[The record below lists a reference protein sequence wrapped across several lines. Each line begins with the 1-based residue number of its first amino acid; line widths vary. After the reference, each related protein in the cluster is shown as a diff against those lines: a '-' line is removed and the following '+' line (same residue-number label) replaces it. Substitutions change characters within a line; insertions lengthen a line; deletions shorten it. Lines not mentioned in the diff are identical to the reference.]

1 MIDVILGS
9 IFGSFFPGPKKPT
22 IQFIAKQEVYMNQP
36 PPEVKVPEV
45 KPEPKIEVKPEP
57 IKEVKVE
64 PKPEPKIE
72 PVKVSYEPKKE
83 KYIINKTAS
92 GGEIVLTEDNKSCFD
107 KKYMFGVDG
116 QNKIFPGCWEMVGQR
131 LNLYYDNGE
140 RYSYPY
146 DTKFWK
152 VVER

>member
-1 MIDVILGS
+1 MMESILCGFINMIIHCGGGGTTV
-9 IFGSFFPGPKKPT
+9 
-22 IQFIAKQEVYMNQP
+22 QFIAKQEVYNNP
-36 PPEVKVPEV
+36 PIEAKMPEI
-45 KPEPKIEVKPEP
+45 KPEPKIEFKPEP
-57 IKEVKVE
+57 VREVRVE

-83 KYIINKTAS
+83 KYIINKTTS
-92 GGEIVLTEDNKSCFD
+92 GGEIVLTEDNKNCFD

-152 VVER
+152 VVEK

>member
-9 IFGSFFPGPKKPT
+9 IFGSFFPGPAKPT

-57 IKEVKVE
+57 VKEVKVE

>member
-1 MIDVILGS
+1 MIDLILGS
-9 IFGSFFPGPKKPT
+9 IIGSFFPGPKKPT

-36 PPEVKVPEV
+36 PPEVKVPEI

-57 IKEVKVE
+57 VREVKI
-64 PKPEPKIE
+64 EPKIE
-72 PVKVSYEPKKE
+72 PIKVTYEPKKE
-83 KYIINKTAS
+83 KYIINKTTS
-92 GGEIVLTEDNKSCFD
+92 GGESVFTEDNKSCFD

-116 QNKIFPGCWEMVGQR
+116 QNKIFPGCWEMIGQR

-146 DTKFWK
+146 DTRFWK
-152 VVER
+152 VVEK

>member
-9 IFGSFFPGPKKPT
+9 IFGSFFPSPAKPT

-36 PPEVKVPEV
+36 PAEVKPEI
-45 KPEPKIEVKPEP
+45 KPEPKIEVKPELV
-57 IKEVKVE
+57 KEVKVE

-72 PVKVSYEPKKE
+72 PVKVSYEPRKE

-152 VVER
+152 VVEK

>member
-1 MIDVILGS
+1 MIDIILSS
-9 IFGSFFPGPKKPT
+9 ILTSFFSNPKKPT

-36 PPEVKVPEV
+36 SEV
-45 KPEPKIEVKPEP
+45 KPEIKPEP
-57 IKEVKVE
+57 KVEVQPEPVKEVKIE
-64 PKPEPKIE
+64 PKPETKIE
-72 PVKVSYEPKKE
+72 PIKVTYAPKKE
-83 KYIINKTAS
+83 KYIINKTTS

-116 QNKIFPGCWEMVGQR
+116 QNKIFPGCWEMIGQR

-152 VVER
+152 VVEK

>member
-9 IFGSFFPGPKKPT
+9 IFGSFFPGPAKPT

-36 PPEVKVPEV
+36 PAEVKPEI

-72 PVKVSYEPKKE
+72 PVKVSYEPRKE

>member
-9 IFGSFFPGPKKPT
+9 IFGSFFPGPTKPT

-36 PPEVKVPEV
+36 PPEVKVPEI

-57 IKEVKVE
+57 VREVKI
-64 PKPEPKIE
+64 EPKIE
-72 PVKVSYEPKKE
+72 PIKVTYEPKKE
-83 KYIINKTAS
+83 KYIINKTTS
-92 GGEIVLTEDNKSCFD
+92 GGEIVLTEDSKSCFD

-146 DTKFWK
+146 DTRFWK
-152 VVER
+152 VVEK

>member
-9 IFGSFFPGPKKPT
+9 IFGSFFPGPAKPT

-36 PPEVKVPEV
+36 PSEVKVPEI
-45 KPEPKIEVKPEP
+45 KPEPKIEVKPELV
-57 IKEVKVE
+57 KEVKVE

-72 PVKVSYEPKKE
+72 PIKVSYEPKKE

-152 VVER
+152 VVEK